1 MAKYSDDE
9 NLAFKLAYKLLGLRL
24 RSVFEM
30 ERKLEEKNFDREM
43 VARVIKKLKKQKYLD
58 DEKFAEAWILDRIS
72 LQPRGRFIINREL
85 KEKKIASEIIER
97 KMSELLPFEKEL
109 EMAERLFDKKI
120 KIIKTGSGELLKEKI
135 YQKMAGFLRG
145 KGFGREIIRKIL
157 EERMKNNLN

>member
-1 MAKYSDDE
+1 MTKYSDDE

-30 ERKLEEKNFDREM
+30 GRKLEEKNFDREM
-43 VARVIKKLKKQKYLD
+43 IARVIKKLKEQKYLD
-58 DEKFAEAWILDRIS
+58 DEKFAEAWIIDRIN
-72 LQPRGRFIINREL
+72 LQPRGSFIINKEL

-120 KIIKTGSGELLKEKI
+120 KIIKTGSGELPKEKI
-135 YQKMAGFLRG
+135 YQKMTGFLRG
-145 KGFGREIIRKIL
+145 KGCGGEIIGDVMDEKF
-157 EERMKNNLN
+157 